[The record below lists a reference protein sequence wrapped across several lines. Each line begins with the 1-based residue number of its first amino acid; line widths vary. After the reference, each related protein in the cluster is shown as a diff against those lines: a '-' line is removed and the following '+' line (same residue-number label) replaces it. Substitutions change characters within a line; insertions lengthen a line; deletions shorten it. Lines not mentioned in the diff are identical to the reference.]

1 MKLRKTIVVAA
12 ASTLL
17 LAGCTTDKK
26 EVKAY
31 DDNVQKAFD
40 KEQSINE
47 VSKKLNSLEEKKQGL
62 YKKANSNDS
71 NTRSK
76 AANDVLDNIDKR
88 EKTFDKEVSILK
100 NSEKQFKKGDS
111 HINDIK
117 NDNKRKEVKQL
128 DDAIKNKYKTHDD
141 YAKAYR
147 NVLSKEKDLFELV
160 KQDGVTQSQ
169 VDEKNNAL
177 NKAQENFK
185 KKFQAYA
192 KAMNTVNKEKQ
203 DVDHLIS

>member
-1 MKLRKTIVVAA
+1 
-12 ASTLL
+12 
-17 LAGCTTDKK
+17 
-26 EVKAY
+26 
-31 DDNVQKAFD
+31 VQKAFD

-76 AANDVLDNIDKR
+76 AADDVLDNIDKR

>member
-1 MKLRKTIVVAA
+1 MTLMKLRKTIVVAA

-31 DDNVQKAFD
+31 DENVQKAFD

-76 AANDVLDNIDKR
+76 ALTMYLIILIN
-88 EKTFDKEVSILK
+88 EKKPLI
-100 NSEKQFKKGDS
+100 
-111 HINDIK
+111 
-117 NDNKRKEVKQL
+117 R
-128 DDAIKNKYKTHDD
+128 
-141 YAKAYR
+141 
-147 NVLSKEKDLFELV
+147 
-160 KQDGVTQSQ
+160 
-169 VDEKNNAL
+169 
-177 NKAQENFK
+177 
-185 KKFQAYA
+185 KFQF
-192 KAMNTVNKEKQ
+192 
-203 DVDHLIS
+203 

>member
-1 MKLRKTIVVAA
+1 M
-12 ASTLL
+12 
-17 LAGCTTDKK
+17 
-26 EVKAY
+26 
-31 DDNVQKAFD
+31 
-40 KEQSINE
+40 
-47 VSKKLNSLEEKKQGL
+47 

-76 AANDVLDNIDKR
+76 AADDVLDNIDKR

-117 NDNKRKEVKQL
+117 N
-128 DDAIKNKYKTHDD
+128 DD

>member
-1 MKLRKTIVVAA
+1 M
-12 ASTLL
+12 
-17 LAGCTTDKK
+17 
-26 EVKAY
+26 
-31 DDNVQKAFD
+31 
-40 KEQSINE
+40 
-47 VSKKLNSLEEKKQGL
+47 

-76 AANDVLDNIDKR
+76 AADDVLDNIDKR

-117 NDNKRKEVKQL
+117 NDNKRKKVKQL

-147 NVLSKEKDLFELV
+147 NVLSKEKDLFEKV
-160 KQDGVTQSQ
+160 EQSFN
-169 VDEKNNAL
+169 EKNL
-177 NKAQENFK
+177 LQTEKNFK
-185 KKFQAYA
+185 IVKSFFS
-192 KAMNTVNKEKQ
+192 KESK
-203 DVDHLIS
+203 

>member
-76 AANDVLDNIDKR
+76 AADDVLDNIDKR

-100 NSEKQFKKGDS
+100 IPKSNLKK
-111 HINDIK
+111 
-117 NDNKRKEVKQL
+117 
-128 DDAIKNKYKTHDD
+128 AILILTILKMII
-141 YAKAYR
+141 
-147 NVLSKEKDLFELV
+147 KEKKL
-160 KQDGVTQSQ
+160 
-169 VDEKNNAL
+169 NNL
-177 NKAQENFK
+177 
-185 KKFQAYA
+185 
-192 KAMNTVNKEKQ
+192 MM
-203 DVDHLIS
+203 L